1 MLYPIEVPINE
12 NGCAEVGQAEVGPP
26 TPAPQ
31 PRPHYANVFRRRYH
45 DIPVF
50 QRRPFPQTIS
60 RRRRRRAARVGLRLE
75 LLNPNLPKGLLA
87 AAVGLRRGASKLNQR
102 NDMQQNR

>member
-26 TPAPQ
+26 TPAL
-31 PRPHYANVFRRRYH
+31 FRRRYH